1 MIDDSGEI
9 HILFKTNQNVVYDCC
24 EKKKQKQNS
33 ALLKKTKNISCEKTK

>member
-24 EKKKQKQNS
+24 EKKK
-33 ALLKKTKNISCEKTK
+33 EKTKFCIIKKNKKYFM